1 MTTRTEQ
8 LLSELA
14 REAAERLPNEGMLKM
29 QASGLRISRREE
41 KSRRVS
47 CVSRTSVGLIVRG
60 RKEAR
65 MLDARLAYGA
75 GACIVMSAELPDTFE
90 AVGATHADP
99 FLGLVLDIEEE
110 VMRAV
115 LAKLRGAPAGAGLA
129 AVQGP
134 RAASV
139 FTAPDAVLDAFLR
152 LLRLADEGADSAF
165 IAPLVKEELYY
176 RILTSPAAGAFR
188 SLFHSGTPENRIREA
203 AAWMRANYRRD
214 FDMAEAAGRI
224 GMSPATFYRRFRE
237 VIGASP
243 RQYVKT
249 LRLYEAERLMKED
262 GIDAAAAAFEVGY
275 ESAAYFSREF
285 KRVFGLPPKQH
296 VERARAQGEEA
307 A

>member
-14 REAAERLPNEGMLKM
+14 REAAVRLPHEGTLKM
-29 QASGLRISRREE
+29 QASGLRILRREE
-41 KSRRVS
+41 RSRRVS
-47 CVSRTSVGLIVRG
+47 CVSRTAVGLIVRG

-65 MLDARLAYGA
+65 MIDARLAYGA
-75 GACIVMSAELPDTFE
+75 GACIVTSVELPDTFE

-110 VMRAV
+110 VMTAV
-115 LAKLRGAPAGAGLA
+115 LAKLRGSPAGLPA
-129 AVQGP
+129 AVEGP
-134 RAASV
+134 RAAAV

-152 LLRLADEGADSAF
+152 LLRLADEGAGSAF

-203 AAWMRANYRRD
+203 AVWMRANYRRD
-214 FDMAEAAGRI
+214 FDMDEAAGRI

-249 LRLYEAERLMKED
+249 LRLYEAERLMRED
-262 GIDAAAAAFEVGY
+262 GIDAAVAAFEVGY
-275 ESAAYFSREF
+275 ASAAYFSREF
-285 KRVFGLPPKQH
+285 KRVFGLAPKRH
-296 VERARAQGEEA
+296 VERARAQCGEA

>member
-14 REAAERLPNEGMLKM
+14 REAAVRLPHEGTLKM
-29 QASGLRISRREE
+29 QASGLRILRREE
-41 KSRRVS
+41 RSRRVS
-47 CVSRTSVGLIVRG
+47 CVSRTDVGLIVRG

-65 MLDARLAYGA
+65 MIDARLAYGA
-75 GACIVMSAELPDTFE
+75 GACIVTSVELPDTFE

-110 VMRAV
+110 VMTAV
-115 LAKLRGAPAGAGLA
+115 LAKLRGAPAGLSA
-129 AVQGP
+129 AVEGP

-152 LLRLADEGADSAF
+152 LLRLADEGAGSAF

-203 AAWMRANYRRD
+203 AVWMRANYRRD
-214 FDMAEAAGRI
+214 FDMDEAAGRI

-249 LRLYEAERLMKED
+249 LRLYEAERLMRED

-275 ESAAYFSREF
+275 ASAAYFSREF
-285 KRVFGLPPKQH
+285 KRVFGLPPKRH
-296 VERARAQGEEA
+296 VERARAQCGEA